1 MQKGVSICM
10 RQNGYL
16 LEKVAICTYFE
27 AICYKIECVLLQN
40 RMRFAA
46 KWSAFC
52 CKTQGILVLNAVQF
66 AAKCETI

>member
-1 MQKGVSICM
+1 M

-16 LEKVAICTYFE
+16 LEKAAICTYFE
-27 AICYKIECVLLQN
+27 AICYKIGCVLVQN
-40 RMRFAA
+40 EVRFGA
-46 KWSAFC
+46 KWSAFW